1 MTKKAL
7 LYKRKEKR
15 KEEKKMVSKEM
26 LKSLQE
32 LREKAYE
39 EKKLAAGNGKIEE
52 TTHKIHDYTVE
63 VENGFVERIFNSKG
77 ERVYFYQWSNY
88 SNAYQLEM
96 HPKFSTLKN
105 GIYKGKVK
113 LV

>member
-1 MTKKAL
+1 
-7 LYKRKEKR
+7 
-15 KEEKKMVSKEM
+15 MVSKEM

-52 TTHKIHDYTVE
+52 KTYKVYDYTVE

-77 ERVYFYQWSNY
+77 ERIYFYQWSNY
-88 SNAYQLEM
+88 NNAYQLEM

-105 GIYKGKVK
+105 SIYKGKAK

>member
-1 MTKKAL
+1 
-7 LYKRKEKR
+7 
-15 KEEKKMVSKEM
+15 MVSKEM

-52 TTHKIHDYTVE
+52 TTHKICDYTVE

-77 ERVYFYQWSNY
+77 ERVYFYQWSNCNNTY
-88 SNAYQLEM
+88 KLEM

-105 GIYKGKVK
+105 CIYKEAGR
-113 LV
+113 LL